1 MHTEPIYPVC
11 DEKIKQIKIEHSD
24 QIWHIKTHLY
34 FVTTIK

>member
-24 QIWHIKTHLY
+24 QILHIKTHLY